1 MPQWTMDDIHS
12 PLFYFATSI
21 GIIDYLVEQLHNAAI
36 GTFRNLLCCSTRS
49 QQYSAMMETTMR
61 VFFCLAALC
70 ATTTTITTCNGF
82 QHQSQSQLKL
92 PQRQYQQ
99 SQSRSWNQPLP
110 TKNFIIPPP
119 TTSLPS
125 QLNALPGLSSDPLG
139 ALAVLAGIVIVHESG
154 HYLAARAFNI
164 SVEEF
169 SIGFGPKILG
179 FEKFGNEFNLRAL
192 PLGGYVR
199 FPENYDSELLQ
210 ENDQIKRDARSEI
223 RQIER
228 EQNIEKEWNLKEEVL
243 NAVTL
248 GYWNERKSD
257 NERNQRLTER
267 KERVEANKLEL
278 GSIPWWKRL
287 FVKTASAA
295 SSASTNNA
303 NYSDDNNDIDK
314 IYEVLDN
321 AENFEVE
328 YSDDPQLLQNRPW
341 QERAVVLSGGV
352 IFNLLLAFGIYFG
365 EIGPLGGSG
374 LPRAVFD
381 DGVIVTQS
389 PRSGGP
395 SDGVLRKG
403 DIITGINGTY
413 ILFFLYP
420 CLSAV
425 NTGFMINKILLML
438 TSSSSSYISHY
449 HRSTVTNWLA
459 TNVDCR
465 GTKTGF

>member
-1 MPQWTMDDIHS
+1 MTARPPQKSKKVDSLIHNTS
-12 PLFYFATSI
+12 TAIIIFAARNGHDHEHYPSLYFATCIWYFSI
-21 GIIDYLVEQLHNAAI
+21 LDYLVEQLPNAAI
-36 GTFRNLLCCSTRS
+36 NTFSNLLCCSKS
-49 QQYSAMMETTMR
+49 QRDLNIYSVEMTTTKTTMW

-82 QHQSQSQLKL
+82 QPQSQSQLKL

-99 SQSRSWNQPLP
+99 SQSQSQSRSWNQPVS
-110 TKNFIIPPP
+110 TKTFTIPPP
-119 TTSLPS
+119 TTSSSSSS

-139 ALAVLAGIVIVHESG
+139 ALAVLAGIVLVHESG

-199 FPENYDSELLQ
+199 FPENFDSELVQ
-210 ENDQIKRDARSEI
+210 ENDQIRRDARSEI

-228 EQNIEKEWNLKEEVL
+228 EQNIDKEWNLKEEVL

-248 GYWNERKSD
+248 GFWNERKSD
-257 NERNQRLTER
+257 NDRKQRLIER
-267 KERVEANKLEL
+267 KERVEANKMELE
-278 GSIPWWKRL
+278 SIPLWKRL

-295 SSASTNNA
+295 SSTSTNNV
-303 NYSDDNNDIDK
+303 NNSNDNNDIDK

-321 AENFEVE
+321 SENFEIE

-381 DGVIVTQS
+381 DGVIVAQS

-395 SDGVLRKG
+395 SDGALLKG
-403 DIITGINGTY
+403 DIITGINGKY
-413 ILFFLYP
+413 VLLLLYHCFL
-420 CLSAV
+420 
-425 NTGFMINKILLML
+425 
-438 TSSSSSYISHY
+438 
-449 HRSTVTNWLA
+449 
-459 TNVDCR
+459 R
-465 GTKTGF
+465 G

>member
-1 MPQWTMDDIHS
+1 MWI
-12 PLFYFATSI
+12 
-21 GIIDYLVEQLHNAAI
+21 
-36 GTFRNLLCCSTRS
+36 
-49 QQYSAMMETTMR
+49 
-61 VFFCLAALC
+61 FFCLAALC
-70 ATTTTITTCNGF
+70 ATTRTITTCNGF

-92 PQRQYQQ
+92 PSRQHHQ
-99 SQSRSWNQPLP
+99 SQSRSWNQPVP
-110 TKNFIIPPP
+110 TKTPVATTT
-119 TTSLPS
+119 TTSSSSS

-154 HYLAARAFNI
+154 HYLAARTFNI

-169 SIGFGPKILG
+169 SIGFGPKIFG

-199 FPENYDSELLQ
+199 FPENFDSELLQ
-210 ENDQIKRDARSEI
+210 ENEQIKRDARSEI

-228 EQNIEKEWNLKEEVL
+228 EQNIQKEWNLKEEVL

-257 NERNQRLTER
+257 NERKQRLIER

-278 GSIPWWKRL
+278 ESIPWWKRL
-287 FVKTASAA
+287 FVKTTSA
-295 SSASTNNA
+295 SSATTTNN
-303 NYSDDNNDIDK
+303 NNNSNGIDK

-321 AENFEVE
+321 SENFEIE

-381 DGVIVTQS
+381 DGVIVAQS

-395 SDGVLRKG
+395 SDGFLRKG

-413 ILFFLYP
+413 FFLFIP
-420 CLSAV
+420 LS
-425 NTGFMINKILLML
+425 L
-438 TSSSSSYISHY
+438 
-449 HRSTVTNWLA
+449 RS
-459 TNVDCR
+459 
-465 GTKTGF
+465 

>member
-1 MPQWTMDDIHS
+1 MWI
-12 PLFYFATSI
+12 
-21 GIIDYLVEQLHNAAI
+21 
-36 GTFRNLLCCSTRS
+36 
-49 QQYSAMMETTMR
+49 
-61 VFFCLAALC
+61 FFCLAALC
-70 ATTTTITTCNGF
+70 ATTRTITTCNGF

-92 PQRQYQQ
+92 PSRQHQQ
-99 SQSRSWNQPLP
+99 SQSRSWNQPVP
-110 TKNFIIPPP
+110 TKTPVATTT
-119 TTSLPS
+119 TTSSSSSS

-154 HYLAARAFNI
+154 HYLAARTFNI

-169 SIGFGPKILG
+169 SIGFGPKIFG

-199 FPENYDSELLQ
+199 FPENFDSELLQ
-210 ENDQIKRDARSEI
+210 ENEQIKRDARSEI

-228 EQNIEKEWNLKEEVL
+228 EQNIQKEWNLKEEVL

-257 NERNQRLTER
+257 NERKQRLIER

-278 GSIPWWKRL
+278 ESIPWWKRL
-287 FVKTASAA
+287 FVKTASA
-295 SSASTNNA
+295 SSATTTNN
-303 NYSDDNNDIDK
+303 NNNSNGIDK

-321 AENFEVE
+321 SENFEIE

-381 DGVIVTQS
+381 DGVIVAQS

-395 SDGVLRKG
+395 SDGFLRKG

-413 ILFFLYP
+413 IFSFLYP

-425 NTGFMINKILLML
+425 NFEFMINKLLTL
-438 TSSSSSYISHY
+438 TSSSSSSSSYILHY

-465 GTKTGF
+465 GTKAGFRFYFNYKRHPGW

>member
-1 MPQWTMDDIHS
+1 M
-12 PLFYFATSI
+12 
-21 GIIDYLVEQLHNAAI
+21 
-36 GTFRNLLCCSTRS
+36 
-49 QQYSAMMETTMR
+49 TTMKTTMW

-82 QHQSQSQLKL
+82 QPQSQSQLKL

-99 SQSRSWNQPLP
+99 SQSQSRSWNQPVS
-110 TKNFIIPPP
+110 TKTFTIPPP
-119 TTSLPS
+119 ITSSSSS
-125 QLNALPGLSSDPLG
+125 QLNALPGLSPDPLG
-139 ALAVLAGIVIVHESG
+139 ALAVLAGIVLVHESG

-199 FPENYDSELLQ
+199 FPENFDSELVQ
-210 ENDQIKRDARSEI
+210 ENDQIRRDARSEI

-228 EQNIEKEWNLKEEVL
+228 EQNIDKEWNVKEEVL

-248 GYWNERKSD
+248 GFWNERKSD
-257 NERNQRLTER
+257 NDRKQRLIER
-267 KERVEANKLEL
+267 KERVEANKMELE
-278 GSIPWWKRL
+278 SIPLWKRL

-295 SSASTNNA
+295 SSTSTNNA
-303 NYSDDNNDIDK
+303 NNSNDNNDIDK

-321 AENFEVE
+321 SENFVIE

-381 DGVIVTQS
+381 DGVIVAQS

-395 SDGVLRKG
+395 SDGALLKG
-403 DIITGINGTY
+403 DIITGINGKY
-413 ILFFLYP
+413 VLLFLYN
-420 CLSAV
+420 CSL
-425 NTGFMINKILLML
+425 
-438 TSSSSSYISHY
+438 
-449 HRSTVTNWLA
+449 
-459 TNVDCR
+459 R
-465 GTKTGF
+465 G